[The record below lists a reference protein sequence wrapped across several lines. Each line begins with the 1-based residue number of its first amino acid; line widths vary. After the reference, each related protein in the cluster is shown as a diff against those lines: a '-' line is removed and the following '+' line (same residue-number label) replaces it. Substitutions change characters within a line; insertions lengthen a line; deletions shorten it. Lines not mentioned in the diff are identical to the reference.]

1 MLFAKHA
8 VCSTAG
14 LFGGVFGYVSAE
26 SDTWALVAAFVGM
39 FACAC
44 AADFLTQP
52 LEEDEDDES
61 TADHDAA

>member
-14 LFGGVFGYVSAE
+14 LFGGVFGYLSA
-26 SDTWALVAAFVGM
+26 TPGVWAAVAAFVGM
-39 FACAC
+39 LACAC
-44 AADFLTQP
+44 VADILTQP

-61 TADHDAA
+61 GTDHEAA